1 MEVTIES
8 LFELSS
14 KLNIDFVKSNE
25 IYLKYFYLMIPKK
38 TCNCP
43 NKPKIRTQESFD
55 EAYNLY
61 INFNTSLDNNFKNEL
76 KIKLNLEKINFKNLN
91 GEIVFSF

>member
-1 MEVTIES
+1 MEVTVES

-43 NKPKIRTQESFD
+43 NKPKTRTQEAFD
-55 EAYNLY
+55 EAYSLY
-61 INFNTSLDNNFKNEL
+61 INFNNSLDQNFKIEL
-76 KIKLNLEKINFKNLN
+76 KKKLNLEKIDFKNLN
-91 GEIVFSF
+91 SEIIFGF

>member
-1 MEVTIES
+1 MEVTAES

-43 NKPKIRTQESFD
+43 NKPKVRTQESLNQ
-55 EAYNLY
+55 AYALY
-61 INFNTSLDNNFKNEL
+61 INFNNSLDDTFKAEL
-76 KIKLNLEKINFKNLN
+76 KVKLNLEKIDFKNLN
-91 GEIVFSF
+91 GEVIFSF

>member
-1 MEVTIES
+1 MEVTVES

-43 NKPKIRTQESFD
+43 NKPKIRTQEALD
-55 EAYNLY
+55 QAYDLY
-61 INFNTSLDNNFKNEL
+61 VNFNNSLNEMFKTEL
-76 KIKLNLEKINFKNLN
+76 KLKLNLEKMFFKDLN
-91 GEIVFSF
+91 GEIIFSF